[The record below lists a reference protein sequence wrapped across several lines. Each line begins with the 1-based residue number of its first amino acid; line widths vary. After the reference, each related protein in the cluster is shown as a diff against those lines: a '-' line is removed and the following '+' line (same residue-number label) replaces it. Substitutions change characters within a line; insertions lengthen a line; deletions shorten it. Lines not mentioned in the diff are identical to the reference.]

1 MPCTPLN
8 LDESAASL
16 RSTKD
21 LSAVVAIFPAAGEGG
36 YDVLCDFWLP
46 QDTLPDRVK
55 RHGLFE
61 AWARQG
67 HLTLTE
73 GNTIDQDV
81 IERRI
86 RELHVV
92 ES

>member
-1 MPCTPLN
+1 
-8 LDESAASL
+8 
-16 RSTKD
+16 
-21 LSAVVAIFPAAGEGG
+21 
-36 YDVLCDFWLP
+36 
-46 QDTLPDRVK
+46 VK
-55 RHGLFE
+55 RHGIFE

-86 RELHVV
+86 RELGELYVV
-92 ES
+92 ESIGCDPWNMARMLPRL

>member
-1 MPCTPLN
+1 M
-8 LDESAASL
+8 
-16 RSTKD
+16 
-21 LSAVVAIFPAAGEGG
+21 
-36 YDVLCDFWLP
+36 LCDFWLP
-46 QDTLPDRVK
+46 RDMLPDRVK
-55 RHGLFE
+55 RHGIFE

-86 RELHVV
+86 RELGELYVV
-92 ES
+92 ESIGCDPWNMARMLPRL